1 MEKSE
6 KLKKIAELKE
16 KAVMV
21 RREVDYYNA
30 LQLSL
35 KLILNGSYGAL
46 AAKYFVLF
54 NEYVAG
60 TITAEG
66 RELTKTMDRDNEDYW
81 FTQWHTD
88 KETHRKLCI
97 KNVTQIAD
105 TQNVS
110 IYADTDSLFV
120 SMKPAIDHCDWQNLM
135 INTDQLNKM
144 SKPFIVIYGSDK
156 VQFENTNC
164 IDTMHISDYQDKILF
179 KDAITE
185 LLDNNLGVN
194 IIVDGKW
201 IADRD
206 LYPAITK
213 YPNIFWNW
221 TCELDFMHGIDIFKY
236 GQYFKDCLERHAATY
251 GVPNVQDFEME
262 RISES
267 MISIAKK
274 KYISHI
280 LYEDGIP
287 YDRMSYLYPKGVELV
302 RRSTPLFAR
311 EKIPVIVEYLFN
323 DPDKFNIRDLMK
335 LVKDL
340 KKQFDMCVPDKIDD
354 ISMQS
359 SCSKYKEKVLSDK
372 GKLEFVSG
380 AHFAVKASA
389 YHNFLLNKNTALL
402 GKYEHVKSGDKIKYY
417 YCKNKEVNGIFAYSR
432 GSYPIEFAP
441 DIDLDMQFMKSILS
455 PINSIIKPLGLPA
468 ITERLSVVMD
478 IFGGGI
484 KF

>member
-1 MEKSE
+1 MEKIE
-6 KLKKIAELKE
+6 KLQKIAELKE
-16 KAVMV
+16 KAILV
-21 RREVDYYNA
+21 RREVDYYNS

-54 NEYVAG
+54 NEHVAG
-60 TITAEG
+60 TITHEG
-66 RELTKTMDRDNEDYW
+66 QQLTKVMDKDNEDYW
-81 FTQWHTD
+81 FNLWHND

-97 KNVTQIAD
+97 RNVVQI
-105 TQNVS
+105 TNKSHVS

-120 SMKPAIDHCDWQNLM
+120 SMLPAIDHCDWKNLM

-144 SKPFIVIYGSDK
+144 AKPFLVIYGDTK
-156 VQFENTNC
+156 IPFNNTNC
-164 IDTMHISDYQDKILF
+164 LGAIHLSDFPDKLAFSVATDALISS
-179 KDAITE
+179 
-185 LLDNNLGVN
+185 NPGVN
-194 IIVDGKW
+194 IVIDGKW
-201 IADRD
+201 VSDRE
-206 LYPAITK
+206 LYPTVSK
-213 YPNIFWNW
+213 YPNLFWNW

-323 DPDKFNIRDLMK
+323 DPDNFNIRDLIK

-372 GKLEFVSG
+372 EKLVFVSG

-389 YHNFLLNKNTALL
+389 YHNFLFNKHPNLI

-417 YCKNKEVNGIFAYSR
+417 YCKDKSVNSIFAYSR
-432 GSYPIEFAP
+432 GSFPIEFAP
-441 DIDLDMQFMKSILS
+441 DIDLDLQFAKSILS
-455 PINSIIKPLGLPA
+455 PINTIIKPLGLPI

-478 IFGGGI
+478 IFGGGA